1 MFWNGNYSKF
11 YAVRNE
17 IDESNLEYSSTEF
30 DKSLA
35 LP

>member
-1 MFWNGNYSKF
+1 MFWNENYSKF

-17 IDESNLEYSSTEF
+17 KDESYLEYLSTEF
-30 DKSLA
+30 DGSLA